1 MPPCPGPLAQLA
13 EQRTFNPRV
22 VGSIPTGPTKPQV
35 SDLTAHWQSAE
46 RNRRGRTAAEV
57 APNVRVKTPP
67 RGARTGVFIVR
78 SVLVEQ
84 PLERRR
90 DRAIIGTPPHV
101 DICVMEMREWPS
113 WSAIMRALSPP
124 WSSIVATVFR
134 IRGGRPTRTS
144 SQTSS
149 SENLPR
155 RCCGRGSHPA
165 YPGTQ
170 GHPRDQ
176 TGAGVHAVG
185 APARTESAARVHLIA
200 SWAASLR
207 VLAPL
212 TRMIVRRTCSK

>member
-1 MPPCPGPLAQLA
+1 
-13 EQRTFNPRV
+13 
-22 VGSIPTGPTKPQV
+22 
-35 SDLTAHWQSAE
+35 
-46 RNRRGRTAAEV
+46 
-57 APNVRVKTPP
+57 VRVKTPP
-67 RGARTGVFIVR
+67 RGGQNRGLHRPVRPGRTA
-78 SVLVEQ
+78 
-84 PLERRR
+84 P
-90 DRAIIGTPPHV
+90 RAQTRPSHQRHAAHV
-101 DICVMEMREWPS
+101 DICVMETHEWPS

-176 TGAGVHAVG
+176 TGAGVHAAG

-207 VLAPL
+207 VLAP
-212 TRMIVRRTCSK
+212 SGG